1 MNIKTNIKI
10 ELSPDDIKEIIIC
23 YLKNE
28 GYDFSVDDVVF
39 SAGTRYEGYGMA
51 EHPVSYFDGAC
62 VKRKENR
69 PC

>member
-1 MNIKTNIKI
+1 MNIKTSIQIN
-10 ELSPDDIKEIIIC
+10 LSSDDIKEIIVG

-39 SAGTRYEGYGMA
+39 SAGTRYEGYGMN

-62 VKRKENR
+62 VKRKES
-69 PC
+69 

>member
-10 ELSPDDIKEIIIC
+10 ELSADDVKEIIIN

-39 SAGTRYEGYGMA
+39 SVGSRLEGYGMA
-51 EHPVSYFDGAC
+51 EHPVSYFDGVY
-62 VKRKENR
+62 VKRKEK
-69 PC
+69 

>member
-10 ELSPDDIKEIIIC
+10 ELSADDVKEIIIN

-39 SAGTRYEGYGMA
+39 SIDTRYEGYGMA
-51 EHPVSYFDGAC
+51 EHPVSYFEGAH
-62 VKRKENR
+62 VKRKETNL
-69 PC
+69 